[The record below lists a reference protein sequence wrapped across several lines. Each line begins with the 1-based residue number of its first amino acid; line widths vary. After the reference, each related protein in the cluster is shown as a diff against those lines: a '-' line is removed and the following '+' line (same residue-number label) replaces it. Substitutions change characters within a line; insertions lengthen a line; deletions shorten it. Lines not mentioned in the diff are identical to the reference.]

1 MHYTTHYTTYYTTV
15 HKITLHAKLF
25 SQERLCYLPLVT
37 YITIMI
43 KIKLNRETLISV
55 ADYIYRVELGS
66 LP

>member
-1 MHYTTHYTTYYTTV
+1 M
-15 HKITLHAKLF
+15 
-25 SQERLCYLPLVT
+25 LCYLPLVT

-43 KIKLNRETLISV
+43 KIKRNRETLISV